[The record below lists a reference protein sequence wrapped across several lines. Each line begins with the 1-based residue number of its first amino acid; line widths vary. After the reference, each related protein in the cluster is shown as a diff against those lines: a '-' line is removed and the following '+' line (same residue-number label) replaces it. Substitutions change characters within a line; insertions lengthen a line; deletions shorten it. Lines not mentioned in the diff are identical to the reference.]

1 MKKKNLEIFLGIVLL
16 LIVIGILVF
25 LFLPRSEFEET
36 NNIVPSQEL
45 NINSELVQRLYK
57 ISNPSNDGG
66 ILKELYSDGKPTN
79 AYILAMGA
87 MEYIRDNISID
98 DPMVQNMMFTATITK
113 QQLKKYIYRTFGDIE
128 YQDENFYVLN
138 PEYGVC
144 GFTYQPEAER
154 YVSLNGCGGSGSE
167 TFLRQ
172 VISARQEEK
181 AIYIVEKSVYVY
193 FEGNDYIS
201 RRYIYKDCS
210 KEEMIDYQE
219 VDATVSNPLFIDP
232 YLDQAATYEYVF
244 ENNNGQYIFKG
255 LIKK

>member
-25 LFLPRSEFEET
+25 LFLPKSEFEKT

-57 ISNPSNDGG
+57 IANPSNDGG
-66 ILKELYSDGKPTN
+66 ILKELYSDGQPTN

-154 YVSLNGCGGSGSE
+154 YVSLNGCGGSGAE